1 MGPSEIAFPASL
13 LEMFEMILRSLLA
26 STGLLLGAASPLAQA
41 DTLRLGIGEWATGQ
55 ASTYVLKAV
64 LEEAGHEVEIR
75 SVSLAAIWQGLAVGE
90 LDAFTGA
97 WLPVT
102 QAAYYNAAGDRID
115 DLGPNLTDA
124 RVGLAV
130 PDYAETTSIAELAA
144 AGDAYGE
151 RIHGID
157 PGAGIMALTER
168 AMEAYGLG
176 DWRLIAGSD
185 AAMTKTLETAM
196 GRQEPIVVTAWAPH
210 PVFSERSL
218 RYLDDPEGLY
228 SQDERIHTVTRRGLA
243 EERPAVTAILD
254 RFAWSADDLKDLMAD
269 NQANGDYE
277 ANARDWVAAH
287 PDLVARWLGEDD

>member
-1 MGPSEIAFPASL
+1 MGPSEIAYPL
-13 LEMFEMILRSLLA
+13 LEMFEMTLRSLLA
-26 STGLLLGAASPLAQA
+26 STGLLLGAISPLAQA

-64 LEEAGHEVEIR
+64 LEDAGHEVEVH
-75 SVSLAAIWQGLAVGE
+75 SVSLAAIWQGLSVGE

-102 QAAYYNAAGDRID
+102 QASYYEAAADRID
-115 DLGPNLTDA
+115 DLGPNLRDA
-124 RVGLAV
+124 RIGLAV
-130 PDYAETTSIAELAA
+130 PDYAEATSMADLVD
-144 AGDAYGE
+144 AGEAFGE

-168 AMEAYGLG
+168 AMDAYGLD

-185 AAMTKTLETAM
+185 AAMSKTLETAM

-210 PVFSERSL
+210 PVFSGQSL
-218 RYLDDPEGLY
+218 RYLEDPEGFY
-228 SQDERIHTVTRRGLA
+228 SQNERIHTVTRQGLA
-243 EERPAVTAILD
+243 EEQPEITDILD
-254 RFAWSADDLKDLMAD
+254 RFAWSAEDVQGLMEA

-277 ANARDWVAAH
+277 ANARAWVEAH
-287 PDLVARWLGEDD
+287 PELVAQWLGEGD